1 MLPIDPI
8 NAPEPRDDPKHGFVS
23 CSGPSRPVTHKTMFL
38 MVRAELFS
46 RIGEHEYRFCSDP
59 DCPIVYFSEDCQVT
73 FRTEDL
79 RVRVGLKERVDPIP
93 LCYCF
98 GFDERDAREE
108 IAATGA
114 STIPQRIVALINQKM
129 CACPAKN
136 PSGAC
141 CLGEVNEAINGLM
154 ERVEIEQSA

>member
-1 MLPIDPI
+1 
-8 NAPEPRDDPKHGFVS
+8 
-23 CSGPSRPVTHKTMFL
+23 

-46 RIGEHEYRFCSDP
+46 RIGEHEYRFCLDP
-59 DCPIVYFSEDCQVT
+59 DCPIVYFSEDCQVA

-98 GFDERDAREE
+98 GFDERDVREE

-129 CACPAKN
+129 CVCPAKN

-141 CLGEVNEAINGLM
+141 CLGEVNEALKSLM
-154 ERVEIEQSA
+154 ERVEIEQTA